1 MAIALRLFSREF
13 LTKFITVI
21 TVPIPHLT
29 TPLHSPS
36 HQIFLWLLLVI
47 YFFFSLFFFSAFA
60 IENSVYVLLVSSVL
74 VTMWYYLPHE
84 KILCLFQ
91 FSGYNGVYQVY
102 MQEQKLKEHLYH
114 DFVFKFVSP
123 GGRIFCDKMA
133 SHTHKFI

>member
-1 MAIALRLFSREF
+1 MVVVGNL
-13 LTKFITVI
+13 
-21 TVPIPHLT
+21 
-29 TPLHSPS
+29 
-36 HQIFLWLLLVI
+36 
-47 YFFFSLFFFSAFA
+47 FFFSLFFFSAFA

-84 KILCLFQ
+84 KILYLFQ

-123 GGRIFCDKMA
+123 GSRIFCDKMA